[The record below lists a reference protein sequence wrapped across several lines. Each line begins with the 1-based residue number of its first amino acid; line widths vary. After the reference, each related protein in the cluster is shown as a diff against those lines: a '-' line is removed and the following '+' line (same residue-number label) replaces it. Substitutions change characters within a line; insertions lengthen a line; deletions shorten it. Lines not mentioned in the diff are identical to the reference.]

1 MTRFVILHHTQHG
14 GEHWDLMLEH
24 EGALLTWQ
32 LLSEPRS
39 CDSLPI
45 AAQRIG
51 NHRLAYLDYEGP
63 ISGNRGVVR
72 RIEAGAVCL
81 REFYEDRCQFTLE
94 GRRFTGAFRLTA
106 SGDQWSF
113 EVDTSGD

>member
-1 MTRFVILHHTQHG
+1 MTRFVILHHTQHN

-51 NHRLAYLDYEGP
+51 NHRLAYLDFEGP
-63 ISGNRGVVR
+63 VSGNRGVVR
-72 RIEAGAVCL
+72 RVEAGDVNIAELTDHAC
-81 REFYEDRCQFTLE
+81 
-94 GRRFTGAFRLTA
+94 RFMLSGKQITGAFRLTA
-106 SGDQWSF
+106 SGDHWWF
-113 EVDTSGD
+113 EVDMGAD